1 MLIFAVVVFIY
12 AVDLISCGVIH
23 CGFFGCVQEPMSINI
38 AIAISRIFSLPLSLS
53 LQTSSIFFSSV
64 EMKNK
69 RRQ

>member
-12 AVDLISCGVIH
+12 AVDLISCGDIH

-38 AIAISRIFSLPLSLS
+38 AIAISRIFFLPLSLS
-53 LQTSSIFFSSV
+53 LQTSSIFFSV